1 MSLNTLMKLMLPK
14 PENTMK
20 TLLCYFVRPS
30 QQDMEDNREPLQA
43 EPTLHY
49 ALLSCI
55 AQCQVGRL
63 TLDVLAAHVHE
74 LQFDGDEA
82 GGKCKCTRRL

>member
-43 EPTLHY
+43 EPTLHSMKKKG
-49 ALLSCI
+49 LP
-55 AQCQVGRL
+55 
-63 TLDVLAAHVHE
+63 VLP
-74 LQFDGDEA
+74 L
-82 GGKCKCTRRL
+82 

>member
-30 QQDMEDNREPLQA
+30 QRDMEDNREPLQA

-49 ALLSCI
+49 ALLFCI

-63 TLDVLAAHVHE
+63 TLDVLAAHVYK
-74 LQFDGDEA
+74 LQFDCDEA
-82 GGKCKCTRRL
+82 

>member
-20 TLLCYFVRPS
+20 TLLCCYVMPS
-30 QQDMEDNREPLQA
+30 QRDMEDNREPLQA

-49 ALLSCI
+49 ALLFCI
-55 AQCQVGRL
+55 AQCQVELL
-63 TLDVLAAHVHE
+63 TLDVLPAHVYK
-74 LQFDGDEA
+74 LQFDGDEV
-82 GGKCKCTRRL
+82 